1 MSSVGPNIFSGGKH
15 LSFLSLMTNEKFSMS
30 SHFTGV
36 RKVNDYLLKA
46 RISKG
51 GSSRVYLAIETS
63 TRRQYAVKRVKL
75 DRLSRSASG
84 IPQLEREIRLMST
97 WSHPNILKLK
107 EVLLVEAEREVY
119 LVLEYAKRGS
129 LCGYLDGFQ
138 RLTLPSIFSILKQT
152 ITAVKYLH
160 DNGFQQ
166 PDIKPWNIMVDATGR
181 AILADYGIGHSFQ
194 TPAMI
199 VGSPSFQ
206 APEALDDDD
215 GDVIRNRPWKED
227 VWALGVIL
235 YQLLFLKLPFAGESL
250 YEIVDYIR
258 EHSLEI
264 PLCDPGIEALL
275 RRMLVADP
283 AARISIEELIAHPII
298 KDAPDLAGDLPPVPE
313 IEPLEGEIYETQA
326 SVCPPG
332 MSFVSIVSRR
342 DQIAFMHTYSPREL
356 RDRSLPGVRPRLLEV
371 DSSCDDELVM
381 SSPAVIRK

>member
-1 MSSVGPNIFSGGKH
+1 MA
-15 LSFLSLMTNEKFSMS
+15 NEKFSMS
-30 SHFTGV
+30 SRVTGI

-46 RISKG
+46 RISKR

-75 DRLSRSASG
+75 DGLSRSSSG
-84 IPQLEREIRLMST
+84 IAQLEREIRLMST

-119 LVLEYAKRGS
+119 LVIEYAERGS
-129 LCGYLDGFQ
+129 LGGYLDGLQ
-138 RLTLPSIFSILKQT
+138 RLPLPSIFSILKQSV
-152 ITAVKYLH
+152 TAVKYLH
-160 DNGFQQ
+160 ENGFQR
-166 PDIKPWNIMVDATGR
+166 PDVKPWNIMIDATGR
-181 AILADYGIGHSFQ
+181 VILADYGIGHSFQ
-194 TPAMI
+194 GGAMM
-199 VGSPSFQ
+199 VDSPSFQ

-215 GDVIRNRPWKED
+215 ADMTRNRPWKED

-235 YQLLFLKLPFAGESL
+235 YQALFLKLPFPGESL

-264 PLCDPGIEALL
+264 PPCDPAIEALL
-275 RRMLVADP
+275 RRMLVVDT
-283 AARISIEELIAHPII
+283 AARISIEELLAHPLIR
-298 KDAPDLAGDLPPVPE
+298 DAPDLAGDLPPVPE
-313 IEPLEGEIYETQA
+313 LEPLQGDIYETQA

-342 DQIAFMHTYSPREL
+342 DQIAFMHTYSPRES
-356 RDRSLPGVRPRLLEV
+356 RDRSLPGVRPKLLEV